1 MIVLFICQA
10 LNPRHFTAEGIE
22 TRRFL
27 LICRAALVPSERR
40 FARIIPASLEGA
52 TGMAMHL
59 DHFSI
64 SSPNLYYGVHQCVWR
79 GPFRAASAGLKA
91 PRHRIRKPH

>member
-1 MIVLFICQA
+1 
-10 LNPRHFTAEGIE
+10 
-22 TRRFL
+22 
-27 LICRAALVPSERR
+27 
-40 FARIIPASLEGA
+40 
-52 TGMAMHL
+52 MAMHL

>member
-1 MIVLFICQA
+1 
-10 LNPRHFTAEGIE
+10 
-22 TRRFL
+22 
-27 LICRAALVPSERR
+27 
-40 FARIIPASLEGA
+40 
-52 TGMAMHL
+52 MAMHL

-79 GPFRAASAGLKA
+79 GPFRAASAGLPPSRLWRFGEPRHSSHNFPASGGGKA